1 MTAKHTTMGG
11 NVNLYKRPGSDY
23 WQCATYL
30 EGRNW
35 RKSTKESD
43 IRKAKDFAEGWY
55 LAEAAAQFKKEYVI
69 ITEGHRNPE
78 YVSGMMKRIENYLIP
93 FLGDRGLS
101 EITPGLVQEYRIHR
115 QTHSDE

>member
-35 RKSTKESD
+35 RKST
-43 IRKAKDFAEGWY
+43 AKDFAEGWY
-55 LAEAAAQFKKEYVI
+55 LDLRLGARRKTLRTEKTFAEA
-69 ITEGHRNPE
+69 GLRSLN
-78 YVSGMMKRIENYLIP
+78 VSM
-93 FLGDRGLS
+93 
-101 EITPGLVQEYRIHR
+101 
-115 QTHSDE
+115 